1 MFTKSKTAKV
11 FAGIVGLAIALAFV
25 VTPVATKAATAAEL
39 TAQINALLA
48 QIQLLQGQV
57 GGSTTG
63 GSSYVYNTDLTIGST
78 GSDVVALQ
86 TKLQEAGFLTMP
98 SGVAKGYF
106 GSLTASGV
114 KSWQASA
121 GLPST
126 GFFGPLSRAKANA
139 TWGGSTT
146 GGTTGGTNTTPGC
159 ASGAAFNSVT
169 GAPCTP
175 SSTVPGCAAGAMFSA
190 TTGAPCT
197 TTTPGVGTEGS
208 ITTLLSATPPNNA
221 NVRFTNDV
229 PVWGTDVTA
238 VGSDMIVDRADL
250 QVAVTPVGGS
260 AQNPSTFINTIKA
273 WQGTTL
279 LQTWSV
285 NSSTFS
291 KDSSDRYHVILSGL
305 GVNVP
310 KGTMKTVSFS
320 FSVNSISNTDVNRT
334 ITVQGYAGNTQNI
347 RATDSLGFQS
357 YSDMSGSSNTRT
369 HTFKPAGSS
378 TLTVSLNSSLTPA
391 TGVALLNTTNG
402 VIKKVMQA
410 FSAKSE
416 SGDSKITKIYV
427 AVHATSTTG
436 LPSTIYLCNGS
447 DTTCASPLGSV
458 SAATTENGE
467 ALFNSLALSIPQDT
481 TSSFLIA
488 ADFPSTA
495 GGQMASTS
503 MAANSV
509 KWDQPDGSSASTTP
523 GSAIAGNDQF
533 FASAVPEWS
542 MISQSNTLSSGGF
555 AGASSTLTGKI
566 TLRVKANGGSLTRP
580 TASNFSVVFASSTQ
594 SNSANYSSANSISIT
609 PTVTITENSSL
620 ATIGDGG
627 YYTVEVTGIL
637 SSNNTSFGTAGGGQ
651 SYAEFMAIKDVDST
665 IGGFTI
671 TDQTFGGVSNW
682 FTTSQV
688 LTKV

>member
-1 MFTKSKTAKV
+1 MNRTFSCMASEDHLLNAFV
-11 FAGIVGLAIALAFV
+11 FLKRNNYRVTSLSAIARTCVEIMSL
-25 VTPVATKAATAAEL
+25 
-39 TAQINALLA
+39 
-48 QIQLLQGQV
+48 QLNEQPSVDEIEQFTVIAKNV
-57 GGSTTG
+57 GRTS
-63 GSSYVYNTDLTIGST
+63 
-78 GSDVVALQ
+78 
-86 TKLQEAGFLTMP
+86 
-98 SGVAKGYF
+98 
-106 GSLTASGV
+106 
-114 KSWQASA
+114 
-121 GLPST
+121 
-126 GFFGPLSRAKANA
+126 
-139 TWGGSTT
+139 
-146 GGTTGGTNTTPGC
+146 GTNTTPAGC
-159 ASGAAFNSVT
+159 ASGAAFNSMT
-169 GAPCTP
+169 GAPCTQT
-175 SSTVPGCAAGAMFSA
+175 STVPGCAAGAMFSA

-221 NVRFTNDV
+221 NVRFGNDV

-238 VGSDMIVDRADL
+238 VGSDMVVDRADL
-250 QVAVTPVGGS
+250 QVSVTPVGGS

-310 KGTMKTVSFS
+310 KGTMKSVSFS

-334 ITVQGYAGNTQNI
+334 VTVQGYAGNTQNI

-378 TLTVSLNSSLTPA
+378 TLTVSLNSSLTPQ
-391 TGVALLNTTNG
+391 TGVARLNTTNG
-402 VIKKVMQA
+402 IIKKVMQA

-427 AVHATSTTG
+427 AVHATSTAG
-436 LPSTIYLCNGS
+436 LPSTLYLCNGS
-447 DTTCASPLGSV
+447 DTTCASPIGSV

-488 ADFPSTA
+488 ADFPTTA

-533 FASAVPEWS
+533 FASAVPVWS
-542 MISQSNTLSSGGF
+542 MVSQSMTPG
-555 AGASSTLTGKI
+555 AGILGVASSSLTGKI
-566 TLRVKANGGSLTRP
+566 TLRVMANGGSLTKP
-580 TASNFSVVFASSTQ
+580 TASDFSVVFASSTQ
-594 SNSANYSSANSISIT
+594 SNTANYSSANSIAVT
-609 PTVTITENSSL
+609 PTVTITENNSL
-620 ATIGDGG
+620 STVGDGG
-627 YYTVEVTGIL
+627 YYTVEITGVL
-637 SSNNTSFGTAGGGQ
+637 SSNNTSFGSANNGQ
-651 SYAEFMAIKDVDST
+651 AYSEFMAIKDIDAT
-665 IGGFTI
+665 IGGYTI
-671 TDQTFGGVSNW
+671 TNQTFGGVSNW
-682 FTTSQV
+682 FTTSGLLV
-688 LTKV
+688 KGTL